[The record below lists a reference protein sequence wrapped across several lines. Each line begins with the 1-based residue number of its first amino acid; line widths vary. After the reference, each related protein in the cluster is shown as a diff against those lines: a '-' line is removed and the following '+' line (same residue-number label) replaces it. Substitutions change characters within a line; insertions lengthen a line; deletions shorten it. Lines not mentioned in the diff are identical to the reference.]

1 MSNATKRAI
10 LRWIHLV
17 FAIPIIGY
25 VYSPFAELPNYA
37 PVVRFVSIPVLI
49 LSGFWMYAGVF
60 FAIIGVA
67 LWLGANYLS
76 GYGAA
81 ILRLVALFFAR
92 EIWVVVRARNCKK
105 SADLSC

>member
-1 MSNATKRAI
+1 MNNATKRSI
-10 LRWIHLV
+10 LRWIHHI

-60 FAIIGVA
+60 FAIVGVA
-67 LWLGANYLS
+67 LWLGACYLS

-81 ILRLVALFFAR
+81 ILSEIVLFVARKSWLM
-92 EIWVVVRARNCKK
+92 IRARQSKR
-105 SADLSC
+105 SA

>member
-1 MSNATKRAI
+1 MNNTTKRSI
-10 LRWIHLV
+10 LRWIHLI

-60 FAIIGVA
+60 FGIIGVA
-67 LWLGANYLS
+67 LWLGACYLS

-81 ILRLVALFFAR
+81 ILSEIALFVAR
-92 EIWVVVRARNCKK
+92 KIWLMIRARQSKR
-105 SADLSC
+105 SA